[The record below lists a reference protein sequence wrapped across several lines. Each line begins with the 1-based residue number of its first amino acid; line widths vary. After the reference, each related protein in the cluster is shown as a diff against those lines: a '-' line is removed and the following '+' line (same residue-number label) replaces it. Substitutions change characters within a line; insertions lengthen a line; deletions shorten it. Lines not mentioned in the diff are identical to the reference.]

1 LSVVGLQRRGSLP
14 ADELK
19 EKTIVLMA
27 DFFGLQRKGLFRQM
41 N

>member
-1 LSVVGLQRRGSLP
+1 MQTRGSLP

-19 EKTIVLMA
+19 ETTIVLMA
-27 DFFGLQRKGLFRQM
+27 DFFGQQRKGLFQQT